1 MNYKLLLIAGAL
13 AGMSITGEAQTFETG
28 QEAVTNMGVGW
39 NLGNTLEANSG
50 SAYYPSNASYWG
62 IQGLESE
69 TYWGQ
74 VYVTSEFLTMMKN
87 AGFGAIRV
95 PVTWYNHMDKDG
107 NVNAEWMARV
117 KEVVNYVIDN
127 GLYCILNV
135 HHDTG
140 ADSYDGSTPKFISWL
155 KADMTTYNSVK
166 SKYEYLW
173 QQIAAEFKDYGPKLL
188 FESYNEMLDTR
199 NSWNYASS
207 NASGGYN
214 ASQATS
220 AYSAINSYAQSFV
233 NVVRASGGNNA
244 QRNLIVNTY
253 GASNGGG
260 TWNTHLEEPLKN
272 LTIPTGEKNHII
284 VEVHSY
290 PSLNNGLTSALS
302 LVDNML
308 GKLKSNFTDKGIP
321 VIIGEWGSEGLSS
334 DYQSRKSTL
343 LSFADSYIK
352 KTKECGIAAFYWMG
366 LSDAST
372 RALLV
377 FNEPDLA
384 ETIVK
389 AYHGSDFQGQYPSL
403 NDINVYYRIDFTQ
416 QWSECNVFQGS
427 APLSTYSSIVV
438 ELDKSYSKDDLQIK
452 AYATNGKEQYNT
464 QDGPVRS
471 MTFSSS
477 TLANGTVSRVTL
489 QAFKAPYE
497 VTVKKVKLIR
507 KNGTVEE
514 QAPSSFWGCTVTAI
528 NAGSGIETVVSG
540 DKLRQSPRYNLYG
553 QPVGTDYRGYV
564 IEGGRIIMLK

>member
-1 MNYKLLLIAGAL
+1 MQHKLLLIAGTL
-13 AGMSITGEAQTFETG
+13 AGMTFSVKAQTFETA
-28 QEAVTNMGVGW
+28 QEAVTHMGVGW
-39 NLGNTLEANSG
+39 NLGNTLEANAG
-50 SAYYPSNASYWG
+50 SAYYPTNASYWG

-74 VYVTSEFLTMMKN
+74 VYATSDFITMMKN

-117 KEVVNYVIDN
+117 KEVVNYVVDN

-140 ADSYDGSTPKFISWL
+140 EDSFNGATPKFISWI
-155 KADMTTYNSVK
+155 KADMDNYNK
-166 SKYEYLW
+166 YKDKYEYLW
-173 QQIAAEFKDYGPKLL
+173 QQIAAEFKDYGPLLL
-188 FESYNEMLDTR
+188 FESYNEMLDTK

-207 NASGGYN
+207 KATGGYN
-214 ASQATS
+214 ATLATS
-220 AYSAINSYAQSFV
+220 AYNAINSYAQSFV
-233 NVVRASGGNNA
+233 NVVRKSGGNNA
-244 QRNLIVNTY
+244 SRNLIVNTY
-253 GASNGGG
+253 GACNGGG
-260 TWNTHLEEPLKN
+260 TWNTHLEEPLSR
-272 LTIPTGEKNHII
+272 LSIPTGEKDHIM

-290 PSLNNGLTSALS
+290 PSLDNGLNSALS
-302 LVDNML
+302 QVDNML
-308 GKLKSNFTDKGIP
+308 GKLKKNFTDKGFP

-334 DYQSRKSTL
+334 DYQTRKSTL
-343 LSFADSYIK
+343 LSFAESYIK
-352 KTKECGIAAFYWMG
+352 KTKEYGIAAFYWMG

-389 AYHGSDFQGQYPSL
+389 AYHGTDFQGEYPSL
-403 NDINVYYRIDFTQ
+403 SDINVNYRVDYTSE
-416 QWSECNVFQGS
+416 WAECNVFQGS
-427 APLSTYSSIVV
+427 APLSTYSTIVV
-438 ELDKSYSKDDLQIK
+438 ELDKSYPKEDLQIK
-452 AYATNGKEQYNT
+452 AYASNGKEQYNS
-464 QDGPVRS
+464 QDGATR
-471 MTFSSS
+471 TIAFSSS
-477 TLANGTVSRVTL
+477 TLANGTVTRVTL
-489 QAFKAPYE
+489 QAFKTPYE
-497 VTVKKVKLIR
+497 VTIKKVKLIR

-514 QAPSSFWGCTVTAI
+514 QAPSAFWGCSVTAI

-564 IEGGRIIMLK
+564 IEDGRLIMLK